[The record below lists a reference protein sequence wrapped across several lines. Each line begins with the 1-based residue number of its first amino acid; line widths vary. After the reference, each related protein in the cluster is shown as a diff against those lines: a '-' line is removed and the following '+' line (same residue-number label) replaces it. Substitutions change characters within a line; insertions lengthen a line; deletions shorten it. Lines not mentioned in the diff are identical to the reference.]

1 MSQTLFMLLRGL
13 ALAAV
18 VTVAGMSGAA
28 FAACTGVVTV
38 CPEAVP
44 GAFRLVS
51 GGKPATVYV
60 DANAAAPVL
69 RVAADFAA
77 DLERVSGQPAKVV
90 NSLDGVTGD
99 VVIVGQAGQSVL
111 VDRLAE
117 RGALTGQWEAYNQSV
132 VKAPAKG
139 IDRALVIAGSDPR
152 GVVYGVYDVS
162 AKMGVSPWYWWADVP
177 VKRQADVSVTAGQR
191 SDKPVVK
198 YRGFFINDEEPAFG
212 NWAREKFGGINSK
225 LYAKV
230 FELNLRLKGNY
241 LWPAMWGKSIAD
253 DDPESLNV
261 ASEYGIILGTSH
273 HEPMTR
279 AQVEWHRHKEGGI
292 TGGKWDYRT
301 NGENLRKFWR
311 GGIERG
317 LGSSSASG
325 SPNKNARENLI
336 TLGMRGDGDEPM
348 SEGTATELLEQIVA
362 DQRTIIADVTG
373 KPAEQTPQ
381 VWALYKEVQDY
392 YDHGMRV
399 PDDVT
404 LLFADDNWGQIRR
417 LPDPKAPPR
426 KGGYGIYYHFDYV
439 GGPRNY
445 KWLNTNQIEKTW
457 QQMALAREA
466 GADRLWI
473 VNVGDIKPME
483 FPLSF
488 FMDMA
493 WNPDAMTPEALK
505 AYPQTWAKQQF
516 GAEQAWGIGQ
526 LLTRS
531 SQYAARRKPELLN
544 PDLFT
549 ADTDFRKMTQSYA
562 NLKQGAYEIGAKL
575 PDDAQDAWFQL
586 VQHPIEAN
594 GNLYELYDRVARN
607 RRLADINSPEAND
620 EATAA
625 RWSFARDG
633 QIAEQYHTLNGGKW
647 NHMMS
652 QTHIGYTYWQ
662 QPDTDVMPELKE
674 VAADAK
680 PPASINMSVPA
691 AAPVVGKAGHY
702 VEQNGFIAIEAPH
715 YARKVDGKVK
725 WTTIPNLGRT
735 LGAVLTL
742 PQTAPASDPVKDKVW
757 LEYDVQTSKDADAI
771 LHVYLTPTLD
781 TAGKGGLKFAVSIDD
796 QPPQTLSFNLI
807 PDKPDWNQAVSDN
820 IHVIKVPFKGLK
832 AGPHTLK
839 FYRIDGN
846 VVLQRLVLDLGG
858 LKPTYLGPPE
868 SAVAK

>member
-1 MSQTLFMLLRGL
+1 MTASLSLILRRW
-13 ALAAV
+13 ALAAIMIL
-18 VTVAGMSGAA
+18 AGAAGTA
-28 FAACTGVVTV
+28 FAACTGTVTV
-38 CPEAVP
+38 CAEAVP
-44 GAFRLVS
+44 GAFRLIS
-51 GGKPATVYV
+51 AGKPATVYV
-60 DANAAAPVL
+60 DADAATPTL

-77 DLERVSGQPAKVV
+77 DLERVSGQRAMVV
-90 NSLDGVTGD
+90 HSLEGLSGD
-99 VVIVGQAGQSVL
+99 VVIIGQAGRSAL
-111 VDRLAE
+111 VDRLVK
-117 RGALTGQWEAYNQSV
+117 GSVLVGQWEAYSQSV
-132 VKAPAKG
+132 FKNPVKG
-139 IDRALVIAGSDPR
+139 VDRALVIAGSDPR
-152 GVVYGVYDVS
+152 GTVFGVYDIS

-177 VKRQADVSVTAGQR
+177 VKRQADVSVTAGER
-191 SDKPVVK
+191 TDKPVVK

-241 LWPAMWGKSIAD
+241 LWPAMWGKAIAD

-261 ASEYGIILGTSH
+261 ASQYGVILGTSH

-279 AQVEWHRHKEGGI
+279 AQVEWHRHADGGV

-301 NGENLRKFWR
+301 NSENLRKFWR
-311 GGIERG
+311 GGMERG
-317 LGSSSASG
+317 
-325 SPNKNARENLI
+325 KTHENII

-348 SEGTATELLEQIVA
+348 SEGTATALLGQIVA
-362 DQRTIIADVTG
+362 DQRKIIEDVTG
-373 KPAEQTPQ
+373 KPADQTPQ

-505 AYPQTWAKQQF
+505 GYPQNWARQQF
-516 GAEQAWGIGQ
+516 GPEQAWGIGQ

-544 PDLFT
+544 PELFM

-562 NLKQGAYEIGAKL
+562 NLKKGAYEISAKL

-594 GNLYELYDRVARN
+594 ANLYELYDRVARN
-607 RRLADINSPEAND
+607 RRLAEINDPAAND

-625 RWSFARDG
+625 RWAFARDG

-680 PPASINMSVPA
+680 PQASINVSLPA
-691 AAPVVGKAGHY
+691 TPPVVGKTGHY
-702 VEQNGFIAIEAPH
+702 VDQNGFVAMEAQH
-715 YARKVDGKVK
+715 YARKFDGNAK
-725 WTTIPNLGRT
+725 WTTIPNLGRN

-742 PQTAPASDPVKDKVW
+742 PQTAPASDPLKDKVR
-757 LEYDVQTSKDADAI
+757 LEYDIQTSNDADAT
-771 LHVYLTPTLD
+771 LYLYLTPTLD

-796 QPPQTLSFNLI
+796 LPPQTVSFNLI
-807 PDKPDWNQAVSDN
+807 PDKPDWNKAVSDN
-820 IHVIKVPFKGLK
+820 IHIIQVPFKGLK
-832 AGPHTLK
+832 AGAHTLK

-858 LKPTYLGPPE
+858 LKPSYLGPPE
-868 SAVAK
+868 SAVAR

>member
-1 MSQTLFMLLRGL
+1 ML
-13 ALAAV
+13 AV
-18 VTVAGMSGAA
+18 VVTLGLGIGRAH
-28 FAACTGVVTV
+28 AACNGTVTV
-38 CPEAVP
+38 CAEAVP

-51 GGKPATVYV
+51 AGKPATVYV
-60 DANAAAPVL
+60 DADAAAPVL
-69 RVAADFAA
+69 RVADDFAA
-77 DLERVSGQPAKVV
+77 DLERVSGQKTVV
-90 NSLDGVTGD
+90 VHSLDGVSGD
-99 VVIVGQAGQSVL
+99 VVIVGQVGRSAL
-111 VDRLAE
+111 IDRLAKSS
-117 RGALTGQWEAYNQSV
+117 ALTGQWEAYSQSV
-132 VKAPAKG
+132 VKNPARG

-152 GVVYGVYDVS
+152 GVVFGVYDVS

-177 VKRQADVSVTAGQR
+177 VKRQADVSVTPGTR

-241 LWPAMWGKSIAD
+241 LWPAMWGKAIAA

-261 ASEYGIILGTSH
+261 ASQYGIILGTSH

-279 AQVEWHRHKEGGI
+279 AHDEWHRHTEGGV

-301 NGENLRKFWR
+301 NAENLRTFWR
-311 GGIERG
+311 GGMERG
-317 LGSSSASG
+317 
-325 SPNKNARENLI
+325 KTHENI
-336 TLGMRGDGDEPM
+336 VTLGMRGDGDEPM
-348 SEGTATELLEQIVA
+348 SEGTATALLEQIVA
-362 DQRTIIADVTG
+362 DQRKIIEDVTG
-373 KPAEQTPQ
+373 KPADQTPQ

-445 KWLNTNQIEKTW
+445 KWINTNQIEKTW
-457 QQMALAREA
+457 QQMAMAREA

-505 AYPQTWAKQQF
+505 AYPQNWARQQF
-516 GAEQAWGIGQ
+516 AAEQAWGIGQ

-594 GNLYELYDRVARN
+594 ANLYELYDRVARN
-607 RRLADINSPEAND
+607 RQLAAESDPGAND

-625 RWSFARDG
+625 RWAFARDG

-662 QPDTDVMPELKE
+662 QPEADVMPELKE
-674 VAADAK
+674 VPTGSKRKVDEPDGMYLTTYRRTFPKYWSGSKDRFIDRYYSRAK
-680 PPASINMSVPA
+680 TLMD
-691 AAPVVGKAGHY
+691 GY
-702 VEQNGFIAIEAPH
+702 VAIEAQH
-715 YARKVDGKVK
+715 YARKFDGKAK

-742 PQTAPASDPVKDKVW
+742 PQMTPASDPVKDGVR
-757 LEYDVQTSKDADAI
+757 LEYDIHTSNDTDAI

-781 TAGKGGLKFAVSIDD
+781 TAGQGGLRFAVSIDD
-796 QPPQTLSFNLI
+796 QPPQVQSFNLI

-832 AGPHTLK
+832 AGAHTLK

-858 LKPTYLGPPE
+858 LKPSYLGPPE
-868 SAVAK
+868 SAVAR